1 MKRIAIL
8 GSTGSIGR
16 QALEVIEQLGPAYK
30 IVALTARSNA
40 WLLEKQVKRFK
51 PELAVLS
58 DHTAAENLKKSLRG
72 YCRVEAGMQGQVLAA
87 SWPAADLA
95 LVALVGFSGLEPT
108 LAALAEGKMV
118 ALANKEAL
126 VVGGELI
133 TRHPLWRERLIPV
146 DSEHSA
152 IWQCLRGVQ
161 PGQLE
166 KIWLTAS
173 GGPFAGWDPERMAR
187 ATPADALAHPNW
199 QMGDKVTIDSATMIN
214 KGLEVLGARWLFNL
228 DLEKIRVLIH
238 PQSVVHS
245 MIELLDGSILAQ
257 VGPPDMRLPIQY
269 ALTFPNRAR
278 SSWPRLN
285 LYGQQWSFS
294 EPDTLR
300 FPCLKFAYHAGQVG
314 GTAPACLNAANEVA
328 VEQFLKGKIK
338 FGEIA
343 GLVEAVMS
351 EYQVDSTSDLPK
363 LLAADEWA
371 RRKAWQLSA
380 RQE

>member
-1 MKRIAIL
+1 MKTIAIL

-16 QALEVIEQLGPAYK
+16 QALEVIEELGSAYRV
-30 IVALTARSNA
+30 VALTAYSNVQ
-40 WLLEKQVKRFK
+40 LLAKQVRRFK
-51 PELAVLS
+51 PELAVLG
-58 DHTAAENLKKSLRG
+58 DLTAAKKLKESLGG
-72 YCRVEAGMQGQVLAA
+72 YCRVEAGVQGQILAA
-87 SWPAADLA
+87 SWPAADLV

-108 LAALAEGKMV
+108 LAALAEGKTV

-126 VVGGELI
+126 VVGGELM
-133 TRHPLWRERLIPV
+133 TRDPLQRKRLIPV

-152 IWQCLRGVQ
+152 IWQCLRGVA
-161 PGQLE
+161 PEQLE
-166 KIWLTAS
+166 RIWLTAS
-173 GGPFAGWDPERMAR
+173 GGPFSGWDIERIAR

-199 QMGDKVTIDSATMIN
+199 QMGAKITIDSATMIN
-214 KGLEVLGARWLFNL
+214 KGLEALGARWLFDL
-228 DLEKIRVLIH
+228 ELEKIRVLIH

-257 VGPPDMRLPIQY
+257 VGPPDMRMPIQY
-269 ALTFPNRAR
+269 ALTFPNRVR

-294 EPDTLR
+294 EPDTIR
-300 FPCLKFAYHAGQVG
+300 FPCLEYAYHAGRVG

-328 VEQFLKGKIK
+328 VELFLKGKIR

-343 GLVEAVMS
+343 CLVEEVMNGH
-351 EYQVDSTSDLPK
+351 QVDRAPDLAK

-371 RRKAWQLSA
+371 RQRAWQLSA
-380 RQE
+380 